1 MTSMVECYNVIKGLY
16 FKLSL
21 GKEKVMKKL
30 ICLCLTSLALISCL
44 SACSDGGKTA
54 VNEGDDIKVISFD
67 TTRQEETT
75 KKIRKNKTYK
85 IPLSQDLIA
94 AEFDGDI
101 ASYAATYGYEI
112 VSDENGTIT
121 FKMDGEQY
129 QLMLSRAGAVT
140 IGKIGQIVDSEDFPF
155 VVDFADYAKDFSY
168 LLILVDSKKY
178 SKAKNK
184 DIFPALLSQCG
195 LYYQSH
201 YAPEAPSCK
210 VVLADSES
218 GKVLFNETYT
228 Q

>member
-1 MTSMVECYNVIKGLY
+1 MVECYNVIRGLY
-16 FKLSL
+16 FKPSFLR
-21 GKEKVMKKL
+21 KEIVMKKL

-44 SACSDGGKTA
+44 TACSDGGKTV
-54 VNEGDDIKVISFD
+54 VNEGDDVKVISFD

-85 IPLSQDLIA
+85 VPISQDLIV
-94 AEFDGDI
+94 AEFDGDV

-112 VSDENGTIT
+112 VSNENGAIT

-129 QLMLSRAGAVT
+129 QLLLSRVGAIT
-140 IGKIGQIVDSEDFPF
+140 IGEIGQIVDSESFPF

-168 LLILVDSKKY
+168 ILVLVDGKKY
-178 SKAKNK
+178 NKEKNK
-184 DIFPALLSQCG
+184 EMFPTLLSQCG
-195 LYYQSH
+195 LYYQSY